1 MVTEAEDGRTVPG
14 MSARILVTGA
24 GVTGGEVL
32 RRLAASDLAARA
44 LVRDLEHAEPFR
56 KIGVELTEGDFAQLD
71 SWKRALDGVTKVFS
85 ITPAHR
91 DAEKWNAIF
100 LEAAKDA
107 GVELVVRLS
116 GTSVSPSSAAEF
128 HRQMGLCD
136 EVLTASGLDYTI
148 LQPNVFYQNMM
159 IMARP
164 IREQGVFRSAVGGA
178 RISMIDVRDIADVAI
193 KVLTEDD
200 HIGKTYVLTGPQS
213 LTYFDVARLLSEAV
227 GKTIRYEALNED
239 DAIKSLINLGVP
251 EPVARSRVEVHRSFS
266 NGAFTPVTNDVQ
278 MLLGQSPRPFT
289 DFARDYAAM
298 FR

>member
-1 MVTEAEDGRTVPG
+1 MVTEAEDGRTVSG

-32 RRLAASDLAARA
+32 RRLAASGLAARA
-44 LVRDLEHAEPFR
+44 LVRDLERTEPFR
-56 KIGVELTEGDFAQLD
+56 KIGVELIDGDFARPD

-128 HRQMGLCD
+128 HRQMGRCD
-136 EVLTASGLDYTI
+136 EVLTAFGLDYTI

-164 IREQGVFRSAVGGA
+164 IREQGVFRSAVGDA
-178 RISMIDVRDIADVAI
+178 RISMIDVRDIAGVAI
-193 KVLTEDD
+193 KVLTEAD
-200 HIGKTYVLTGPQS
+200 HVGKTYVLTGPQS

-227 GKTIRYEALNED
+227 GKPIRYEALNED

-251 EPVARSRVEVHRSFS
+251 EPVARSRVEVHRSFL
-266 NGAFTPVTNDVQ
+266 NGAFTAVTNDVQ
-278 MLLGQSPRPFT
+278 MMLGRSPRPFT
-289 DFARDYAAM
+289 EFARDYAAM

>member
-1 MVTEAEDGRTVPG
+1 VPR
-14 MSARILVTGA
+14 MSARVLVTGA

-32 RRLAASDLAARA
+32 RRLAASNLAARA
-44 LVRDLEHAEPFR
+44 LVRDPERTRPFTN
-56 KIGVELTEGDFAQLD
+56 IGVELIEGDFARPE
-71 SWKRALDGVTKVFS
+71 SWKRALDGVARVFS

-91 DAEKWNAIF
+91 DAENWNAIF
-100 LEAAKDA
+100 LEAAKEA

-116 GTSVSPSSAAEF
+116 GTSVSSSSAAEF
-128 HRQMGLCD
+128 HRQMGRCD
-136 EVLTASGLDYTI
+136 EALAASGLDYTI

-164 IREQGVFRSAVGGA
+164 IREQSVFRSAVGGA

-193 KVLTEDD
+193 KALTEDD

-213 LTYFDVARLLSEAV
+213 LTYVDVARFLSEAV
-227 GKTIRYEALNED
+227 GKPIRYEALNKD
-239 DAIKSLINLGVP
+239 DAIKSLIDLGVP
-251 EPVARSRVEVHRSFS
+251 EAVARSRVELHLSFS

-278 MLLGQSPRPFT
+278 MLLGRSPRPFT
-289 DFARDYAAM
+289 EFARDYAAM